1 MYFYTTAL
9 VLLGNC
15 GAENSSRHPF
25 FTCLKFLTLGK
36 NELGDRKQRGAHCT
50 AVSGIFR
57 VISPL
62 WMLTGKVYLPPNE
75 EPVFFFFFLMNF
87 VMYIISQINV
97 QSDMSSKLQNRLQ
110 AS

>member
-75 EPVFFFFFLMNF
+75 EPVFFFFLNELC
-87 VMYIISQINV
+87 NV
-97 QSDMSSKLQNRLQ
+97 HYQPNKCTERHVIKT
-110 AS
+110 AE